1 MAYVPNDLL
10 SRLVGRNLATVVFAK
25 WYLHLT
31 FAGPYLTCE
40 VWPTVDV
47 GDGDL
52 RYGDAGYRDALCG
65 LLDTPVIGTKEET
78 GTGLVIEFEAGLV
91 QIHPSNDELE
101 GPEIALLSGFDDGAW
116 MCWRPGEESFEDL
129 A

>member
-1 MAYVPNDLL
+1 M
-10 SRLVGRNLATVVFAK
+10 
-25 WYLHLT
+25 
-31 FAGPYLTCE
+31 
-40 VWPTVDV
+40 
-47 GDGDL
+47 
-52 RYGDAGYRDALCG
+52 
-65 LLDTPVIGTKEET
+65 
-78 GTGLVIEFEAGLV
+78 IEFEAGLV